1 MDVIASTA
9 FGMDVDAQNNPDNA
23 FIKHATKAFDRQ
35 LTNPFIMLMSK

>member
-23 FIKHATKAFDRQ
+23 FIKHAKKAVDRQ
-35 LTNPFIMLMSK
+35 FTNPLIMLISK

>member
-35 LTNPFIMLMSK
+35 LTSPFMMLLSK